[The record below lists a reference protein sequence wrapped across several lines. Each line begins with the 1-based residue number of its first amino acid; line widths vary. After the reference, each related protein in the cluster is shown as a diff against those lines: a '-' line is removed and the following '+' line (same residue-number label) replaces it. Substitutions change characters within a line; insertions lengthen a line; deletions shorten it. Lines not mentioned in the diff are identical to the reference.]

1 MVPKHIGEGDVPM
14 RKLFLA
20 AAATVVLGVPAF
32 GADVRGVTD
41 KEIVIGT
48 STDLSGPTV
57 EFGVNDTNAIRMA
70 FDEKNAKGGI
80 NGRMVKYIVEDSQYT
95 VPRHVQA
102 VNKLMNLD
110 KVFFLLANGGTPMN
124 NATLPTQIE
133 KGVPNIF
140 PLTSARSMYTP
151 LHKLKFG
158 LAASYYDQMRSGI
171 KYFVD
176 NKGKK
181 KICSQS
187 QDTDFGRDVMD
198 GVREQLK
205 AMEGKASLVAE
216 ALNKPTD
223 TDFTASVAKLRDAN
237 CDLIVLGGIIRDT
250 LQFVSAARKTGWDV
264 EMLGQAAIYDQS
276 VAEVA
281 GGVTE
286 GVYTMTPI
294 LFTAR
299 SDMNPQVTEF
309 AKNYKAKFGHE
320 PNWAAQ
326 LGYLQGSLTI
336 VALEKAGKDLTV
348 DSFLAAL
355 ESVKDYKDIFGSP
368 AMSFSTEKHQGSN
381 ESFLA
386 QVQKGKWVTLNDG
399 KPIGY

>member
-1 MVPKHIGEGDVPM
+1 M
-14 RKLFLA
+14 RKFYLA
-20 AAATVVLGVPAF
+20 AATTVVLGVPAF

-70 FDEKNAKGGI
+70 FEEKNAKGGI
-80 NGRMVKYIVEDSQYT
+80 NGRMIKYIVEDSQYT

-102 VNKLMNLD
+102 VNK
-110 KVFFLLANGGTPMN
+110 VFFLLADGGTPMN

-151 LHKLKFG
+151 LHHLKFG
-158 LAASYYDQMRSGI
+158 LASSYYDQMRSGI
-171 KYFVD
+171 KEFVD

-181 KICSQS
+181 AICAQS

-205 AMEGKASLVAE
+205 SMEGKATLVAE
-216 ALNKPTD
+216 ILNKPTD
-223 TDFTASVAKLRDAN
+223 TDFSAGVAKLHDAN

-250 LQFVSAARKTGWDV
+250 LQFVSAVRKTGWNVD
-264 EMLGQAAIYDQS
+264 MLGQAAIYDQA

-286 GVYTMTPI
+286 GIYAMTPI
-294 LFTAR
+294 LFVAR
-299 SDMNPQVTEF
+299 SDLNPQVTEF
-309 AKNYKAKFGHE
+309 AKNYKTKFGHE

-326 LGYLQGSLTI
+326 LGYIAAQITMVG
-336 VALEKAGKDLTV
+336 LEKAGKDLTV
-348 DSFLAAL
+348 DSFTGGL
-355 ESVKDYKDIFGSP
+355 ENIKDYKDIFNSP
-368 AMSFSTEKHQGSN
+368 TMNFSADKHQGSN

-386 QVQKGKWVTLNDG
+386 QVQKGKWVQ
-399 KPIGY
+399 IGTKSLGY

>member
-1 MVPKHIGEGDVPM
+1 M

-20 AAATVVLGVPAF
+20 AAATVVLGAPAF
-32 GADVRGVTD
+32 GAEVRGVTD

-48 STDLSGPTV
+48 STDLSGVTV

-70 FDEKNAKGGI
+70 FEEKNAKGGI
-80 NGRMVKYIVEDSQYT
+80 NGRMIKYIVEDSQYT

-102 VNKLMNLD
+102 VNKLINLD
-110 KVFFLLANGGTPMN
+110 KVFFLIADGGTPMN

-151 LHKLKFG
+151 LHHLKFG
-158 LAASYYDQMRSGI
+158 LASSYYDQMRSGI

-181 KICSQS
+181 AICAQS

-198 GVREQLK
+198 GVRAQLQ
-205 AMEGKASLVAE
+205 AMEGKATLVAE

-223 TDFTASVAKLRDAN
+223 TDFSASVAKLHDAN
-237 CDLIVLGGIIRDT
+237 CDMIVLGGIIRDT
-250 LQFVSAARKTGWDV
+250 LQFVSAVRKTGWDV
-264 EMLGQAAIYDQS
+264 DMLGQAAIYDQA
-276 VAEVA
+276 VAEVS

-309 AKNYKAKFGHE
+309 AKTYKAKFGHD

-326 LGYLQGSLTI
+326 LGYIAGQLT
-336 VALEKAGKDLTV
+336 VFGLEKAGKDLTV
-348 DSFLAAL
+348 DSFITAL
-355 ESVKDYKDIFGSP
+355 EGIKDYQDIFGSP
-368 AMSFSTEKHQGSN
+368 KMSFSADKHQGST